1 MGTASLG
8 PGSWLKAAQIPAGGD
23 VSSMNP
29 IETSAR
35 ARMRGAKL
43 TASKYAAVRPTS
55 GRSTSQLG
63 YGAAR
68 PCSGPSK
75 SQPAGTCAM
84 SAVTRV
90 SSPATAKPCWPP
102 MLVPITTSV
111 LPFQS
116 ARLVRYSARSEE
128 HTSELQSRGHLVCRL
143 LLEKKKKTPTARHIL
158 D

>member
-68 PCSGPSK
+68 HVRDERGDEGVEPGEGEALLAPHARPHHHEGLTVPVGAAR
-75 SQPAGTCAM
+75 QVLGR
-84 SAVTRV
+84 AVIAQVHRQEV
-90 SSPATAKPCWPP
+90 A
-102 MLVPITTSV
+102 L
-111 LPFQS
+111 
-116 ARLVRYSARSEE
+116 
-128 HTSELQSRGHLVCRL
+128 
-143 LLEKKKKTPTARHIL
+143 
-158 D
+158 